1 MLPLFKFSGF
11 LCLIFCLVF
20 SSNAFAENTQ
30 PPQQELNP
38 VVVTATRT
46 SQTADETLA
55 SVTVITRDD
64 IERSQSQ
71 DLFELLRTQAG
82 VDVARTGNAGGDI
95 SLFLRGTNSNHT
107 LTLIDGV
114 RVSSAATGKF
124 SLTAL
129 DVSQIERIEIVRGP
143 RASLYGSDAI
153 GGVIQIF
160 TRQSTGVRV
169 RAEGGSFGTKKLDF
183 GLGGGDKI
191 KYSLNASLK
200 DIDGYSATN
209 ENNVFSFNPDKD
221 SFKAKNISFSLK
233 SPITSKLDIDFTS
246 WYNDN
251 EAEFDAGAAP
261 DDSVSDN
268 TNKTANLKLNY
279 ATNNVWSQSYSIGY
293 SSDET
298 QTDSTFFSSNIYSE
312 RKIFD
317 WQNDFV
323 IGTQHLI
330 TAGINYYE
338 DQVDNFDTGAD
349 TLVYD
354 EKIDNSAIY
363 TNWQTA
369 FGKNDFQLGL
379 RYDDHSDFGSET
391 TGQVAWGRQ
400 IGKVKVRASYGT
412 AFKAPTVNELFHP
425 GFFGS
430 FAGNPDLQPETSD
443 SFEIGANHTFS
454 KTQRFNVSIYDTSI
468 EDLIAFE
475 GTNSQAINI
484 GEASIRGLE
493 LAYTFNNNIWVIQ
506 GNLTLQDATNEDTNS
521 PLLRRADQKLAVN
534 VSHSIKKT
542 GNIAAELIL
551 SSDRPDFGTQ
561 LPGYGIL
568 NMSANYP
575 ISKSLMLQGRIENL
589 FDKEYET
596 VSGYNTAERSAFI
609 ALQYKN

>member
-20 SSNAFAENTQ
+20 SSNALAENAQ
-30 PPQQELNP
+30 QQELNP

-71 DLFELLRTQAG
+71 DLFEVLRTQAG

-124 SLTAL
+124 SLTAI

-233 SPITSKLDIDFTS
+233 SPITSC
-246 WYNDN
+246 W
-251 EAEFDAGAAP
+251 
-261 DDSVSDN
+261 
-268 TNKTANLKLNY
+268 
-279 ATNNVWSQSYSIGY
+279 
-293 SSDET
+293 
-298 QTDSTFFSSNIYSE
+298 
-312 RKIFD
+312 R
-317 WQNDFV
+317 
-323 IGTQHLI
+323 
-330 TAGINYYE
+330 
-338 DQVDNFDTGAD
+338 
-349 TLVYD
+349 
-354 EKIDNSAIY
+354 
-363 TNWQTA
+363 
-369 FGKNDFQLGL
+369 
-379 RYDDHSDFGSET
+379 
-391 TGQVAWGRQ
+391 
-400 IGKVKVRASYGT
+400 
-412 AFKAPTVNELFHP
+412 
-425 GFFGS
+425 
-430 FAGNPDLQPETSD
+430 
-443 SFEIGANHTFS
+443 
-454 KTQRFNVSIYDTSI
+454 
-468 EDLIAFE
+468 
-475 GTNSQAINI
+475 
-484 GEASIRGLE
+484 
-493 LAYTFNNNIWVIQ
+493 
-506 GNLTLQDATNEDTNS
+506 
-521 PLLRRADQKLAVN
+521 
-534 VSHSIKKT
+534 
-542 GNIAAELIL
+542 
-551 SSDRPDFGTQ
+551 
-561 LPGYGIL
+561 LPG
-568 NMSANYP
+568 
-575 ISKSLMLQGRIENL
+575 R
-589 FDKEYET
+589 
-596 VSGYNTAERSAFI
+596 
-609 ALQYKN
+609 